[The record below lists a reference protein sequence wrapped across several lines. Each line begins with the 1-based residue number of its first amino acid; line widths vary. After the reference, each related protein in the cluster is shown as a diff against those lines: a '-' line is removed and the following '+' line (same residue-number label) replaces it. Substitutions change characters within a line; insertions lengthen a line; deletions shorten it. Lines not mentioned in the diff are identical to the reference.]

1 MGMGVDYYSFI
12 LDKVKE
18 ITGKISPKEFE
29 NFINFILQ
37 VPRIYIIGAGRSGLV
52 ARAFGM
58 RLVHL
63 RKKVFIVGETITP
76 ALRRGDGLIAVSGS
90 GKTSWVVETT
100 RVSKSLGGK
109 VAAVTSNPESDIA
122 RIADVLVVIR
132 SEVIPRNVNDY
143 TTREL
148 MGIPLP
154 PLGSLFEIS
163 TLIFFEACV
172 LELMRRLG
180 IEEEE
185 MKKLHANL

>member
-1 MGMGVDYYSFI
+1 MNYYPFI
-12 LDKVKE
+12 L
-18 ITGKISPKEFE
+18 GKIKEVTDKIPDRDFE
-29 NFINFILQ
+29 RFINFILKS
-37 VPRIYIIGAGRSGLV
+37 PRIYIIGAGRSGLV

-76 ALRRGDGLIAVSGS
+76 AMRKGDTLIAVSGS
-90 GKTSWVVETT
+90 GKTTWVIETAKA
-100 RVSKSLGGK
+100 SKGLGGK
-109 VAAVTSNPESDIA
+109 VAAITWDKDSNLARLADIVVLIKSEPIHREVTG
-122 RIADVLVVIR
+122 
-132 SEVIPRNVNDY
+132 Y

-148 MGIPLP
+148 IGLPPP

-172 LELMRRLG
+172 LELMNRLG

-185 MKKLHANL
+185 MKKIHANL

>member
-1 MGMGVDYYSFI
+1 MGMGIDYYSFI

-90 GKTSWVVETT
+90 GKTSWVVETA

-163 TLIFFEACV
+163 ALIFFEACV